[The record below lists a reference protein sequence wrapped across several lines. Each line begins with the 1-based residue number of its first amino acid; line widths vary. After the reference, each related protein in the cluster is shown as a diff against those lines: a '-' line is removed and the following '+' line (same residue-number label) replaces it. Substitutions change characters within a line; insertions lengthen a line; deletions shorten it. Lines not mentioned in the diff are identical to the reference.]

1 VSVKTMMVWYARTSL
16 TAVEKG
22 KLYWRCG
29 ANLFFASSLSL
40 LNHGVAWAFDPLM
53 TTGSV
58 PITPSAEMIGDGSAG
73 VCVFNT
79 LASPLPLRDAVE
91 RALCSNPRTREAWAN
106 VEIAA
111 AGVGIGRAAYLP
123 TVSGSW
129 QGVRDDTST
138 NVSGFPQYSSNYRNS
153 VLRTESVSL
162 NWVLYDFGG
171 RKAALANAKALLA
184 AAKASEEATLQKA
197 FADVAKDYYAA
208 QAAQGAF
215 AAAQEIEQTAKDSF
229 SAARA
234 RVEKGIAPISDELQA
249 QTSLAEAVI
258 NRTKAQGDWQSSLGT
273 LASDMD
279 LDPSMP
285 ITLPGVEEGVAPDS
299 DFNNS
304 AAELI
309 EEARRSHPTV
319 LAAEAQVE
327 AAIAKVSQTRAE
339 GLPSLSFVAKYSWN
353 NQPTTLQ
360 IGYPQFPANG
370 REWYLGFQV
379 SIPIFEGFGRTY
391 QIRQA
396 QAQADLQ
403 RDSLDEARQQ
413 VGLDVW
419 TSYQTLET
427 DTQNLANSLTL
438 LDVANRSYT
447 AAQRRYQ
454 VGVGGILELLNAQ
467 SSLARAKQQR
477 IQAFTDWRSARLQL
491 AAKLGKLGM
500 WDIAPESASKSR

>member
-1 VSVKTMMVWYARTSL
+1 MSARPTVKLYNRINL
-16 TAVEKG
+16 TASEKG
-22 KLYWRCG
+22 NRSRRCYVR
-29 ANLFFASSLSL
+29 LCCVSSLVLGSSGPAL
-40 LNHGVAWAFDPLM
+40 AIDPLL

-58 PITPSAEMIGDGSAG
+58 PITPSAAMIGDGNTS

-91 RALCSNPRTREAWAN
+91 RALCSNPKTREAWAN

-123 TVSGSW
+123 TVSGTW
-129 QGVRDDTST
+129 QGVRDDTTT
-138 NVSGFPQYSSNYRNS
+138 NVSGYPQYSSNYRNS

-171 RKAALANAKALLA
+171 RKAALANATALLA

-215 AAAQEIEQTAKDSF
+215 VAAGEVEQTAKDSF
-229 SAARA
+229 AAATA
-234 RVEKGIAPISDELQA
+234 RVEKGIAPISDQLQA
-249 QTSLAEAVI
+249 QTSWAEAVI
-258 NRTKAQGDWQSSLGT
+258 SRTKAQGDWQSSLGA
-273 LASDMD
+273 LAADMD
-279 LDPSMP
+279 LDPNMP
-285 ITLPGVEEGVAPDS
+285 ITLPDVGDGVAPDN

-304 AAELI
+304 VAELI

-339 GLPSLSFVAKYSWN
+339 GLPSVSFVAKYSWN

-379 SIPIFEGFGRTY
+379 SIPMFEGFGRTY
-391 QIRQA
+391 KIRQA
-396 QAQADLQ
+396 EGQADLQ
-403 RDSLDEARQQ
+403 RDTLDEARQQ

-419 TSYQTLET
+419 TSYQTLQT
-427 DTQNLANSLTL
+427 DTQNLANSLML
-438 LDVANRSYT
+438 LDVAQRSYA

-454 VGVGGILELLNAQ
+454 VGVGNILELLNAQ
-467 SSLARAKQQR
+467 SSLASARRQR
-477 IQAFTDWRSARLQL
+477 IQALTDWRSARLQL
-491 AAKLGKLGM
+491 AGKLGRLRM
-500 WDIAPESASKSR
+500 WDIADGS